1 MAAEI
6 EVVDRTMEGGV
17 REGENGRDR
26 SGIGQWGGGRDG
38 GGGLFIAREDFGR
51 MCNQSFPACP
61 LFLKWRLARAH

>member
-1 MAAEI
+1 
-6 EVVDRTMEGGV
+6 MEGGV

-61 LFLKWRLARAH
+61 LF